1 MGYFKKVK
9 EDIEALKG
17 LTEEQQN
24 IILKEQMR
32 HTLKKRRLFISIS
45 FAIAMVFTCFG
56 LWNEIRTSPKP
67 QKVEAIIT
75 MEELGYPATE
85 VTYSNLDVVTV
96 LDQEVGKVYAL
107 EISTPLGSADQIAH
121 VNLELYDIENE
132 SYVESIYQQMVM
144 KAIASHKSMLHQEE
158 VPEIYLLE
166 SYEEIEPHFYAIDHS
181 NLDSAYCIFDINN
194 IDEMPVT
201 NVCFIKKDHRF
212 AYIQYSK
219 TLELTS
225 ERIEV
230 LFSVLDRISDFKEK

>member
-121 VNLELYDIENE
+121 VNLEIYDIENE
-132 SYVESIYQQMVM
+132 NYVDSVYQQMVM
-144 KAIASHKSMLHQEE
+144 KAIASHKNVLHQEE
-158 VPEIYLLE
+158 FPEIYLLE
-166 SYEEIEPHFYAIDHS
+166 SYEEVEPYFYVINHS
-181 NLDSAYCIFDINN
+181 DLDSAYCIYDIYNV
-194 IDEMPVT
+194 DEMPVT

-219 TLELTS
+219 TLELTG
-225 ERIEV
+225 ERVNV
-230 LFSVLDRISDFKEK
+230 LFSVLDRILDYREK